1 MNGMEEMGGRETE
14 DAGERQEDARERRKT
29 FGGRL
34 EAVWRPFGGR
44 GRTSDDVRRPFG
56 GRRMTFQGLWEDV
69 WRKYDDFGGNVR
81 ILEKKENCGEAWR
94 NTGGGQK
101 NPQ

>member
-34 EAVWRPFGGR
+34 EAVWRTR
-44 GRTSDDVRRPFG
+44 
-56 GRRMTFQGLWEDV
+56 EDV
-69 WRKYDDFGGNVR
+69 G
-81 ILEKKENCGEAWR
+81 
-94 NTGGGQK
+94 
-101 NPQ
+101 

>member
-44 GRTSDDVRRPFG
+44 
-56 GRRMTFQGLWEDV
+56 RMTFQGLWEDV

-81 ILEKKENCGEAWR
+81 ILEKRELRGSMEEHGRWTKEPTVENLFLSNQHW
-94 NTGGGQK
+94 
-101 NPQ
+101 